1 MEILITGASGFIGT
15 ALMPVLRAAGH
26 RPIAAVRGRAVP
38 PGVDGIAWDPSSG
51 TIDAAALEGIGGVVH
66 LAGAGI
72 GDRRWTPARKQLL
85 VESRTRATGLLAST
99 LARLTTPPTVL
110 VSGSA
115 VGYYGDRADAEL
127 TETAG
132 AGDDFAAKLCVQW
145 ETAASPAAAAGIR
158 VSTIRTGIVL
168 GPHGGMLRR
177 VLGPFRLGLG
187 GRLGSGRQYFS
198 WISLTDET
206 RAIVHVLEHPDVV
219 GPANLTAPN
228 PVTNAEFTTALGHV
242 LRRPTVLPTPLTPLR
257 AVYGTELV
265 ETLLLVSQRAV
276 PRTLTSTGFEFQ
288 QRTLDA
294 ALAAALQRPP
304 E

>member
-38 PGVDGIAWDPSSG
+38 PAIDGIAWDPSAG

-66 LAGAGI
+66 LAGTGI
-72 GDRRWTPARKQLL
+72 GDRRWTPARKRLL
-85 VESRTRATGLLAST
+85 VESRTRSTDLLAST
-99 LARLTTPPTVL
+99 LARLRTPPSVL

-115 VGYYGDRADAEL
+115 VGFYGDRADAEL

-132 AGDDFAAKLCVQW
+132 AGDDFAAQLCVQW
-145 ETAASPAAAAGIR
+145 EAAASPAAAGGIR

-168 GPHGGMLRR
+168 GAHGGMLRR

-187 GRLGSGRQYFS
+187 GRLGSGRQYLS

-206 RAIVHVLEHPDVV
+206 RAIVHVLEHPEIV

-228 PVTNAEFTTALGHV
+228 PVTNAEFTTALGHI
-242 LRRPTVLPTPLTPLR
+242 LRRPTVLPTPLPPLR

-265 ETLLLVSQRAV
+265 ETLLLASQRAV
-276 PRTLTSTGFEFQ
+276 PHALTRTGFEFQ
-288 QRTLDA
+288 HGTVDA
-294 ALAAALQRPP
+294 ALRAALQRLP